1 MKTAIGIDVIELF
14 LFIKVVTRVSDNAHK
29 AAKDIHILVD
39 NIMVNASVEIVA
51 VIDMVELVGVTAIG
65 EMLEVG
71 KIVYIHI

>member
-1 MKTAIGIDVIELF
+1 
-14 LFIKVVTRVSDNAHK
+14 
-29 AAKDIHILVD
+29 
-39 NIMVNASVEIVA
+39 MVNASVEIVA